1 MKNLLTKLLII
12 LSLAVG
18 LIFAYNR
25 HIDSVRSEV
34 AAELSQ
40 EYNRNLIVLQNKVD
54 SKSEELVAKI
64 KEIEYDKNLEIN
76 SLSANYES
84 IIDGLR
90 KRASRPTS
98 KSNLNSGTGN
108 SESKTG
114 AYPAELFAEDA
125 KAFIDFARDT
135 EELRLNLIQC
145 YKQYDEVKDAAN
157 SLSTIK

>member
-1 MKNLLTKLLII
+1 MKNLLTKLLIV
-12 LSLAVG
+12 LALVSG
-18 LIFAYNR
+18 LIFAYTR

-34 AAELSQ
+34 ATELSQ

-54 SKSEELVAKI
+54 SKSDELVAKV
-64 KEIEYDKNLEIN
+64 KEIEYDKNIELN
-76 SLSANYES
+76 SISSNYES

-98 KSNLNSGTGN
+98 ESNLNSDTGN

-135 EELRLNLIQC
+135 EELRVNLIQC
-145 YKQYDEVKDAAN
+145 YKQYDEVKNAAN
-157 SLSTIK
+157 SLSTIE